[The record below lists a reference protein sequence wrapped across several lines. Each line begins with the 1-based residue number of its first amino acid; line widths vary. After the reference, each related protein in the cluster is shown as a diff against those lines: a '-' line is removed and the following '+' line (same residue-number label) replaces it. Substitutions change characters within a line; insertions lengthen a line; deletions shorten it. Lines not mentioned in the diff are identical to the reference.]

1 MAYEEE
7 SGTAPVRITTKQRAT
22 RRKARMMLRDSEATP
37 NEKQAEQQLTGGYR
51 LSMTLADTT
60 LLGDTKIAP
69 TLST

>member
-1 MAYEEE
+1 
-7 SGTAPVRITTKQRAT
+7 
-22 RRKARMMLRDSEATP
+22 MMLRDSETTP
-37 NEKQAEQQLTGGYR
+37 NEKQAQQQETVGYR

>member
-1 MAYEEE
+1 MAYKEE
-7 SGTAPVRITTKQRAT
+7 SRTAPARITTRQHAT
-22 RRKARMMLRDSEATP
+22 RRNARMMLRDSETTP
-37 NEKQAEQQLTGGYR
+37 NEKQAQQQETVGYR